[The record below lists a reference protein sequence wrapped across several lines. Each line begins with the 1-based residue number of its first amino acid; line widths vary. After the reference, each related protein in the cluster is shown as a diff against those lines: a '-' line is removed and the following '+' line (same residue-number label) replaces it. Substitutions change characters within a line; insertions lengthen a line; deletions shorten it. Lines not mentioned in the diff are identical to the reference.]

1 MKRPKATDEQKAEF
15 NNEMARC
22 VDQMVKAL
30 YLPGATVNY
39 TGDTGKHDQLP
50 ISDGG
55 DRQGFVDIAIAR
67 LVEALWRLGFDTVGS
82 CERDNLDLSYVQFV
96 SAERGGDWFKALLDR
111 NQVNYKEQTSNLPI
125 TIKDFTVSFTAISV
139 WFHVS
144 QLDRVTVAVEGEAR
158 RAAKR
163 TT

>member
-1 MKRPKATDEQKAEF
+1 
-15 NNEMARC
+15 
-22 VDQMVKAL
+22 
-30 YLPGATVNY
+30 
-39 TGDTGKHDQLP
+39 
-50 ISDGG
+50 
-55 DRQGFVDIAIAR
+55 
-67 LVEALWRLGFDTVGS
+67 
-82 CERDNLDLSYVQFV
+82 
-96 SAERGGDWFKALLDR
+96 LLDR